1 MSNPLLANGSQA
13 NSSVYDLTTKLTV
26 TSKSGFFSTDE
37 LLSGGT
43 SGAKARYIS
52 FANTNATG
60 TSGVISVTGLDKTF
74 SAAETITGNTSS
86 VTATISSINSRD
98 LKDYSGDILYIE
110 NRVPISRASD
120 QTEDIKL
127 ISRF

>member
-1 MSNPLLANGSQA
+1 M
-13 NSSVYDLTTKLTV
+13 TV
-26 TSKSGFFSTDE
+26 TSKSGSFSTDE

-43 SGAKARYIS
+43 SGAKARYIA